1 MGYIRNGRLEP
12 IIVGRYNDPTPTKG
26 RINFP
31 SGMNWLGSQNKEG
44 SLRIVT
50 AVAFLVAMIGSKFNE
65 CA

>member
-1 MGYIRNGRLEP
+1 MRYIRNGHFPP

-31 SGMNWLGSQNKEG
+31 DRMNWLGSQDKEG

-50 AVAFLVAMIGSKFNE
+50 AVA
-65 CA
+65 